1 MRFNLV
7 ITFADGTKKEITA
20 STADLVAFEDKF
32 NVSVGS
38 LASSQRLGHL
48 LFLAWHSEHRTKSTK
63 LGYDEW
69 LETVEQVGEGETDP
83 K

>member
-7 ITFADGTKKEITA
+7 IKFADGSTKEIVA
-20 STADLVAFEDKF
+20 STPDLVAFEDKF
-32 NVSVGS
+32 NLSIGA

-48 LFLAWHSEHRTKSTK
+48 LFLAWHSEQRTKSTT
-63 LGYDEW
+63 LGYDQW
-69 LETVEQVGEGETDP
+69 LETVESVGSAESDP

>member
-7 ITFADGTKKEITA
+7 ITFADGTKKEIVA
-20 STADLVAFEDKF
+20 NTADLVAFEDKF

-48 LFLAWHSEHRTKSTK
+48 LYLAWHSEHRTKSTK
-63 LGYDEW
+63 LSYEEW
-69 LETVEQVGEGETDP
+69 LETVDGVGEGSDP

>member
-20 STADLVAFEDKF
+20 STPDLVAFEDQF

-69 LETVEQVGEGETDP
+69 LETVEQVGEAESDP

>member
-20 STADLVAFEDKF
+20 STPDLVAFEDKF

-69 LETVEQVGEGETDP
+69 LETVEQVGEAETDP

>member
-7 ITFADGTKKEITA
+7 ITFADGTSKEIVA

-32 NVSVGS
+32 NMSVGK
-38 LASSQRLGHL
+38 LASEQRLGHL
-48 LFLAWHSEHRTKSTK
+48 LFLAWHSEQRTKSTK
-63 LGYDEW
+63 LGYEEW
-69 LETVEQVGEGETDP
+69 LETVDGVGEAENSP

>member
-7 ITFADGTKKEITA
+7 ITFADGTTREITA

-48 LFLAWHSEHRTKSTK
+48 LFLAWHSEHRNKTTK
-63 LGYDEW
+63 LGYEEW
-69 LETVEQVGEGETDP
+69 LDTVEGVGEAATDP